1 MSPSF
6 VQQLAQRAE
15 RLAELDF
22 LLAQPDV
29 MADMAQFMAL
39 SREHTEVAAVA
50 GRWARHQQRERD
62 LAAAQGLLAD
72 PDMAEMAREEVAAC
86 QAELTELEAELQRML
101 LPKDPDD
108 ARNAFLEIRAGTGG
122 DESALFAGELA
133 RMYTR
138 YAQGEGWRVEV
149 MSESPAE
156 LGGYKEVVLRI
167 EGDGAYGRL
176 RFESGGHRVQ
186 RVPVTETQGRIHTSA
201 ATVAV
206 MPEPDAAEVITL
218 NPADL
223 RIDTFRASGAGGQHI
238 NKTDSA
244 VRVVHLPTGMVA
256 ECQDGRSQHANKAK
270 ALQVLQAR
278 LQEKER
284 SERAAKEA
292 ATRKGLIGSGDRS
305 DRIRTYNFPQG
316 RLTDHR
322 INLTLY
328 KVQYVMDGDLAEVL
342 QALAHAREAEQLEEL
357 EMGASIQGG
366 Q

>member
-86 QAELTELEAELQRML
+86 QAELAELDAELQRLL

-108 ARNAFLEIRAGTGG
+108 ARNAYLEIRAGTGG
-122 DESALFAGELA
+122 DESALFAGDLA

-244 VRVVHLPTGMVA
+244 VRVVHLPTGIVA

-278 LQEKER
+278 IQEKER

-328 KVQYVMDGDLAEVL
+328 KLALVMEGDLSDVID
-342 QALAHAREAEQLEEL
+342 ALRAAREAEQMAEL
-357 EMGASIQGG
+357 EGAG
-366 Q
+366 

>member
-1 MSPSF
+1 MKPF
-6 VQQLAQRAE
+6 LRTQLARHTD

-29 MADMAQFMAL
+29 MADMGQFMAL

-50 GRWARHQQRERD
+50 GRWARFQQREKD
-62 LAAAQGLLAD
+62 LAAANELLDD
-72 PDMAEMAREEVAAC
+72 PDMADMAREEIAAAE
-86 QAELTELEAELQRML
+86 AELAELGAELQRML
-101 LPKDPDD
+101 LPRDPDD
-108 ARNAFLEIRAGTGG
+108 ARNAFVEIRAGTGG
-122 DESALFAGELA
+122 DESALFAGDLA

-138 YAQGEGWRVEV
+138 YAQGQGWRVEV

-244 VRVVHLPTGMVA
+244 VRVVHLPTGIVA

-328 KVQYVMDGDLAEVL
+328 KVAMVMDGDLADVLDAL
-342 QALAHAREAEQLEEL
+342 QAAREAEQVAEL
-357 EMGASIQGG
+357 EVNA
-366 Q
+366 